1 MYEFG
6 RLQAKVGVEG
16 GRYCKPDV
24 VNQLLACPFCRELF
38 ERAETEQCPECE
50 IPLSPLHELPPSL
63 DALEEEAVNWERNL
77 PEDQVRPV
85 YALGRGRGALLA
97 LAVLSLLSFW
107 LAPWVEMTSPHTELR
122 SGYSLARGPIGWL
135 WGGAIAWFV
144 SIALVLSRR
153 TIRQM
158 RGVRAILMLFSAMT
172 LAEIV
177 MLMAL
182 SPSGQRQ
189 VYFSYEWAWGLYLSL
204 ALSAAGILFAARF
217 GGRLPERETPS
228 PALSPTPP
236 GTLH

>member
-1 MYEFG
+1 M
-6 RLQAKVGVEG
+6 RVWRQWVKVGLGG
-16 GRYCKPDV
+16 GRYCSDTV

-63 DALEEEAVNWERNL
+63 DALEEEAVHWERNL
-77 PEDQVRPV
+77 PEDQLRAVHD
-85 YALGRGRGALLA
+85 LGRGRGALLA
-97 LAVLSLLSFW
+97 VAVLSLLSFW
-107 LAPWVEMTSPHTELR
+107 LAPWVEMTSPHAELR
-122 SGYSLARGPIGWL
+122 SGSALARGPIGWL

-177 MLMAL
+177 MLITL
-182 SPSGQRQ
+182 SPRGQGQ
-189 VYFSYEWAWGLYLSL
+189 VYFSYEWGWGLYVSL
-204 ALSAAGILFAARF
+204 ALSAIGIVSAARF
-217 GGRLPERETPS
+217 GGAVPASSAAAAPAGATPS
-228 PALSPTPP
+228 A
-236 GTLH
+236 TLH

>member
-1 MYEFG
+1 VAAIVS
-6 RLQAKVGVEG
+6 QT
-16 GRYCKPDV
+16 V
-24 VNQLLACPFCRELF
+24 VNQILACPFCRELF
-38 ERAETEQCPECE
+38 ERAEAEQCPECDL
-50 IPLSPLHELPPSL
+50 PLSPLHELPPSL
-63 DALEEEAVNWERNL
+63 DALEEEAVDWERNR
-77 PEDQVRPV
+77 PEDELRAV

-97 LAVLSLLSFW
+97 VAVLSLLSFA

-122 SGYSLARGPIGWL
+122 SGYSLARGPLGWL

-158 RGVRAILMLFSAMT
+158 RGVRAILVLFSAMT

-189 VYFSYEWAWGLYLSL
+189 VYFDYEWAWGLYASL
-204 ALSAAGILFAARF
+204 ALSAAGVLFAARF
-217 GGRLPERETPS
+217 GGSMPEREPPAPAAAATPV
-228 PALSPTPP
+228 